1 MKDVLITITGLGYR
15 YGTEFLKKGMK
26 VKLVKEPD
34 NEHDAEAVRV
44 EYPGLGKIGYVA
56 NSTKTVIGESYSAGR
71 LYDRIGK
78 KAKAKVLIVLEN
90 AVICKVLKKSL
101 KK

>member
-15 YGTEFLKKGMK
+15 YGTEFLEKGMK

-34 NEHDAEAVRV
+34 NEHDAEAIRV
-44 EYPGLGKIGYVA
+44 EYPGLGTIGYVA
-56 NSTKTVIGESYSAGR
+56 NSAKTVIGESYSAGR

-90 AVICKVLKKSL
+90 AVICKVSKDSL
-101 KK
+101 K

>member
-15 YGTEFLKKGMK
+15 YGTEFLEKGMK

-34 NEHDAEAVRV
+34 NEHDAEAIRV
-44 EYPGLGKIGYVA
+44 EYPGLSKIGYVA
-56 NSTKTVIGESYSAGR
+56 NSAKTVIGESYSAGR

-78 KAKAKVLIVLEN
+78 KAKAKVIIILDN
-90 AVICKVLKKSL
+90 AVICKVSKKSL